1 MEPDF
6 DTLMA
11 HLHVTPPLATSAL
24 MACHPPPALAR
35 HARTLPAQL
44 VLLAAH
50 SAAYIGWSRFCVA
63 MNGGHWPY
71 PFQAGLGVW
80 GHAALDGGVLAAAV
94 GMATAAH
101 RGVRRKVRRYAAT
114 GVGGEGGRGG
124 GSCPPFLRALG
135 LRLSVAVAVCL
146 ASAMVW
152 AGCWRL
158 SVASFFLLPSALG
171 LFFFF
176 TGVYGNNRH

>member
-6 DTLMA
+6 DVLMA
-11 HLHVTPPLATSAL
+11 HLHITPLLATSAL

-35 HARTLPAQL
+35 HARALPAQL
-44 VLLAAH
+44 ALLAAH
-50 SAAYIGWSRFCVA
+50 SAAYIGWSRVCVA

-101 RGVRRKVRRYAAT
+101 GGVRRKVRRYAA
-114 GVGGEGGRGG
+114 
-124 GSCPPFLRALG
+124 AQQ
-135 LRLSVAVAVCL
+135 
-146 ASAMVW
+146 
-152 AGCWRL
+152 
-158 SVASFFLLPSALG
+158 
-171 LFFFF
+171 
-176 TGVYGNNRH
+176 